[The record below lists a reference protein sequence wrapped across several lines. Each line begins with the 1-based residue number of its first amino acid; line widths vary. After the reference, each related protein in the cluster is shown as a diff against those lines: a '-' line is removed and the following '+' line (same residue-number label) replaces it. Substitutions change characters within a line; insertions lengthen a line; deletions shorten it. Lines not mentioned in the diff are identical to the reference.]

1 MSKFSVK
8 KPFTVLM
15 VVFAAI
21 IIGVVSLTK
30 MQLDL
35 LPEVSLPYLMV
46 ITTYPGA
53 SAEAVETE
61 VVKPMEGALGTIN
74 GVKNVYGDCEENY
87 GLIELEFQD
96 DVNIDSAMV
105 KVSSALNTLESSLPE
120 DCGTPSVIELGTDML
135 ASVYL
140 AVSMDN
146 MSIEELS
153 QFVEDEITPQFE
165 KQNGV
170 ASVSE
175 LGLVDKSIQVELNE
189 DKINVLNDKILGTL
203 DSEFADAVEQLD
215 DAKKQLNDSAKTI
228 NKNKDKLIESQ
239 QDLEDS
245 KKDLKDSQKELDDSR
260 DELESNKSNLE
271 SGKKKLEDGANE
283 LNKKKNDAYKGLTE
297 ATYQLDLY
305 SAKMNDAKSNLF
317 DANIALETA
326 KASHKTAQNELA
338 ALNDELSAMNPADDP
353 TAYSAKQAD
362 ISSKES
368 EVSSLASDVDT
379 KQAAVDDASTI
390 LSDYKTKITALEN
403 QKLEASTQFGSL
415 DAQMTLN
422 KAQLE
427 SAKAQLDSAQ
437 KSIDSAQKQIDKG
450 WESVNDGQDT
460 INDSWEQIT
469 DGEKQLSDGWGDY
482 RDAVK
487 TYEKQRA
494 EAVKKAN
501 ADDLLT
507 LDTLSQLIY
516 AQNFEMPAGYIDDEL
531 DNSWLVKVGQNF
543 EEVDEVGDIVLC
555 NIHNVGDVKL
565 NDVADIT
572 VIDNADD
579 SYVRLGTDQG
589 VILSIFKASTAGT
602 NDVSKVVRSEIETL
616 KAEYPGLEVMVLSD
630 QGDYINLIVKSVLQS
645 MLIGAALAIFVL
657 AIFLKDFKPTVVVAL
672 SIPLSVFLAL
682 ICMYFSNISLNMLS
696 LSGLALGIG
705 MLVDNSIVV
714 IENIYRLRSR
724 GVDAP
729 RAAVQGTKQ
738 VAGAI
743 ISSTLTT
750 VCVFLPMIYTTGIV
764 RELMIPMCLTIVY
777 CLAASLV
784 VAMTVVPA
792 AGSTILRKAAPKE
805 HKIFDKIQDAYGK
818 ALDFCLNRKA
828 LVLLVAVG
836 LLGLTGW
843 LVIRMGVVMIPEM
856 TMNTIEASIEYDEE
870 AKREDCYRLT
880 DEVIEKIVAVDGVG
894 SVGVMAGGDET
905 LMVSAAAENPE
916 NFRSMS
922 FMILTENPD
931 AGEAEIKQIMKDI
944 EKCVEGMDVDF
955 EIATASS
962 EMDSMMG
969 GSGLSIP
976 IYGDDIDE
984 LLEVSHD
991 VMDIIDS
998 VDGYTNISNG
1008 EEDADKIL
1016 HLNIDKNKAMSMGLS
1031 VAQIFQELN
1040 TKMTSSKSA
1049 VTVTIDGIDMDIK
1062 VVDEID
1068 QLTKE
1073 NILDYSFTVDAYDE
1087 DDDKITEEHTL
1098 GEFATVEIRDGVT
1111 SIDRKNMTRY
1121 MTVTADVEEG
1131 YNITLLTR
1139 ELEPLLEEYELP
1151 SGYSMDLGG
1160 EYDSVVTMLK
1170 QMALVV
1176 LLGLAF
1182 IYMVMVAQFQSL
1194 LSPFI
1199 VMFTIPLAFTGGFL
1213 GLWLTGEN
1221 LSVISI
1227 MGFVVLMG
1235 TVVNNGIVFVDYT
1248 NQLRKQGLDRR
1259 TALIATGKTR
1269 MRPIMMTALTT
1280 ILAESNMIF
1289 GDDMGAQLGR
1299 GMALVIAGGLLYA
1312 TLMTLFVIPIMYDIM
1327 FKKQPLDVDTGS
1339 ESLDDIP
1346 DDAADY
1352 LAMMAQKNAISAK
1365 ADDSAQN

>member
-53 SAEAVETE
+53 SAETVEAE

-283 LNKKKNDAYKGLTE
+283 LNKKKNDAYKQLSD
-297 ATYQLDLY
+297 ATYQLDIL
-305 SAKMNDAKSNLF
+305 SAQERETRNALADARNTLMAKSKAYA
-317 DANIALETA
+317 DAQTELEGLN
-326 KASHKTAQNELA
+326 SELA
-338 ALNDELSAMNPADDP
+338 AIDPTDTTAIAAKEAEIASKEGEISTLQGEMAAAQADANSKDAELS
-353 TAYSAKQAD
+353 
-362 ISSKES
+362 E
-368 EVSSLASDVDT
+368 
-379 KQAAVDDASTI
+379 
-390 LSDYKTKITALEN
+390 YKTQVAGLEQ

-437 KSIDSAQKQIDKG
+437 KSIDSAQEQIDKG

-777 CLAASLV
+777 CLMASLV

-792 AGSTILRKAAPKE
+792 AGSTILRKATPKE

-818 ALDFCLNRKA
+818 ALDFCLNKKA

-843 LVIRMGVVMIPEM
+843 LAIRMGVVMIPEM

-1031 VAQIFQELN
+1031 VAQIFQDLN

>member
-53 SAEAVETE
+53 SAETVEAE

-283 LNKKKNDAYKGLTE
+283 LNKKKNDAYKQLSD
-297 ATYQLDLY
+297 ATYQLDIY
-305 SAKMNDAKSNLF
+305 SAYEQDARKEAF
-317 DANIALETA
+317 RANAEYQAAEVAYETA
-326 KASHKTAQNELA
+326 AAELTALQNELA
-338 ALNDELSAMNPADDP
+338 SMDP
-353 TAYSAKQAD
+353 LDPEYASKQTAVETKQ
-362 ISSKES
+362 
-368 EVSSLASDVDT
+368 SDVTGLETARDS
-379 KQAAVDDASTI
+379 KKSDAESADAALAG
-390 LSDYKTKITALEN
+390 YKSKVATLEQ

-437 KSIDSAQKQIDKG
+437 KSIDSAQEQIDKG

-469 DGEKQLSDGWGDY
+469 DGEKQLSDGWSDY

-777 CLAASLV
+777 CLMASLV

-792 AGSTILRKAAPKE
+792 AGSTILRKATPKE

-818 ALDFCLNRKA
+818 ALDFCLNKKA

-843 LVIRMGVVMIPEM
+843 LAIRMGVVMIPEM

-1031 VAQIFQELN
+1031 VAQIFQDLN

-1352 LAMMAQKNAISAK
+1352 MAMMAQKNAISAK

>member
-53 SAEAVETE
+53 SAETVEAE

-283 LNKKKNDAYKGLTE
+283 LNKKKNDAYKQLSD
-297 ATYQLDLY
+297 ATYQLDIL
-305 SAKMNDAKSNLF
+305 SAQERETRNALADARNTLMAKSKAYA
-317 DANIALETA
+317 DAQTELEGLN
-326 KASHKTAQNELA
+326 SELA
-338 ALNDELSAMNPADDP
+338 AIDP
-353 TAYSAKQAD
+353 TDTTAIAAKEAEIASKEGEISTLQGEMAAAQAD
-362 ISSKES
+362 ANSKDAALS
-368 EVSSLASDVDT
+368 E
-379 KQAAVDDASTI
+379 
-390 LSDYKTKITALEN
+390 YKTQVAGLEQ

-437 KSIDSAQKQIDKG
+437 KSIDSAQEQIDKG

-777 CLAASLV
+777 CLMSSLV

-818 ALDFCLNRKA
+818 ALDFCLNKKA
-828 LVLLVAVG
+828 LVLLLAVG

-843 LVIRMGVVMIPEM
+843 LAIRMGVVMIPEM

-1031 VAQIFQELN
+1031 VAQIFQDLN

-1352 LAMMAQKNAISAK
+1352 MAMMAQKNAISAK